1 MISQALHNALLN
13 SEAYPDARGKVEFR
27 ETHVSHLYFVG
38 DRVYKLKKP
47 VDFGFLD
54 FTTLDRRRFYC
65 HEEVRLNRRFCPE
78 IYLGVA
84 EIRQHGQD
92 IRINGPGRTIDYAVV
107 MKRLPEERLLTVLIE
122 RNDPSLPEKMI
133 LLALRI
139 ADLHR
144 KLEVFHARADQT
156 NVEVVRN
163 NWRENFSQTEPF
175 IERTISRQAFGLLAA
190 WVERFLDDH
199 TPLLLQRETDGFV
212 RDGHGDLHCQH
223 ICFTG
228 DICIYDCIEFNRR
241 FRIAD
246 VLADLAFLLMDL
258 EFRGRRDLSSII
270 LDTYLDDS
278 GGKTPNVLQLLTF
291 YKIYRAFVRG
301 KVESFLSI
309 EEGADPSV
317 RQQAAAKAHSY
328 FNLALGYLCRPALIA
343 TCGLMG
349 TGKTTVARALD
360 RSLGGL
366 LLRSDVLRK
375 ELAGLAAET
384 RQEVPFEQGIYSPAS
399 TERTY
404 GILLQRTVE
413 GLAGGRAVVVD
424 ASFALSRQRESFRR
438 AARRIGVPFLL
449 LHVTCD
455 RATALDRLAR
465 RQDKGLDASDGRQ
478 ELFERQAAAFERLS
492 DTGDVLQIDTGENLD
507 DNVAR
512 ILCALIERSGRARR
526 NRETALR

>member
-1 MISQALHNALLN
+1 MIPQTLHNALLN
-13 SEAYPDARGKVEFR
+13 PKAFPGARGPVEFR
-27 ETHVSHLYFVG
+27 ETHVSHLYFVD

-47 VDFGFLD
+47 VDFGFLN
-54 FTTLDRRRFYC
+54 FTTLQRRRFYC
-65 HEEVRLNRRFCPE
+65 REEVRLNRRFCPE

-107 MKRLPEERLLTVLIE
+107 MKRLPEEKLLTVLIE
-122 RNDPSLPEKMI
+122 NNDPSLPGKMV
-133 LLALRI
+133 LLARRI

-144 KLEVFHARADQT
+144 KLKVFHARAGRT
-156 NVEVVRN
+156 NLEVVRN

-175 IERTISRQAFGLLAA
+175 IERTLSRRAFDLLHA
-190 WVERFLDDH
+190 WVELFFDDH
-199 TPLLLQRETDGFV
+199 GPLLLRREADGFV

-258 EFRGRRDLSSII
+258 EFRGRSDLSSII
-270 LDTYLDDS
+270 LDTYLQGY
-278 GGKTPNVLQLLTF
+278 GGKTPDVLQLLTF
-291 YKIYRAFVRG
+291 YKLYRAFVRG
-301 KVESFLSI
+301 KVESFLAT
-309 EEGADPSV
+309 EEDAAHSV
-317 RQQAAAKAHSY
+317 RRQAAAEARSY

-349 TGKTTVARALD
+349 AGKTTVGRALG
-360 RSLGGL
+360 RSLGGF

-375 ELAGLAAET
+375 ELAGLAEED
-384 RQEVPFEQGIYSPAS
+384 RQEVPFEQGIYSPAF

-404 GILLQRTVE
+404 DLLLQRTAE
-413 GLAGGRAVVVD
+413 KLAGGSPVVVD
-424 ASFALSRQRESFRR
+424 ASFALSRQRDRFRQ
-438 AARRIGVPFLL
+438 AARRAGVPFLL

-455 RATALDRLAR
+455 QATALDRLAR
-465 RQDKGLDASDGRQ
+465 RRDRGRDASDGRR
-478 ELFERQAAAFERLS
+478 ELYDRQATAFEVPA
-492 DTGDVLQIDTGENLD
+492 DTGDVLRIDTSENLD
-507 DNVAR
+507 DNVSR
-512 ILCALIERSGRARR
+512 ILCALIEYSSGA
-526 NRETALR
+526 T

>member
-1 MISQALHNALLN
+1 MIPHALHNALLN
-13 SEAYPDARGKVEFR
+13 PKAFPDAQGPVEFR
-27 ETHVSHLYFVG
+27 ETHVSHLYFVD

-47 VDFGFLD
+47 VDFGFLN
-54 FTTLDRRRFYC
+54 FTTLERRRFYC
-65 HEEVRLNRRFCPE
+65 HEEVRLNQRFCPE

-84 EIRQHGQD
+84 EVRQQGQD

-107 MKRLPEERLLTVLIE
+107 MKRLPEEKLLTVLIE
-122 RNDPSLPEKMI
+122 NNDPSLPEKMV
-133 LLALRI
+133 LLARRI
-139 ADLHR
+139 ANLHR
-144 KLEVFHARADQT
+144 KLEVFHARADRT
-156 NVEVVRN
+156 NLEVVRN

-175 IERTISRQAFGLLAA
+175 IERTISRQAFGLLTAR
-190 WVERFLDDH
+190 VERFFADH
-199 TPLLLQRETDGFV
+199 GPFLLRREADGFV

-270 LDTYLDDS
+270 LNTYLDDS
-278 GGKTPNVLQLLTF
+278 GGKTPDVLQLLTF

-301 KVESFLSI
+301 KVESFLATD
-309 EEGADPSV
+309 EDADPSV
-317 RQQAAAKAHSY
+317 RQQAAAKARSY
-328 FNLALGYLCRPALIA
+328 FNLAFGYLCRPALIV

-349 TGKTTVARALD
+349 TGKTTLGRALA

-375 ELAGLAAET
+375 ELAGLAEED
-384 RQEVPFEQGIYSPAS
+384 RQKVPFEQGIYSPAF

-404 GILLQRTVE
+404 DLLLQRTVE
-413 GLAGGRAVVVD
+413 ELVSGSPVVVD
-424 ASFALSRQRESFRR
+424 ASFALSRQQDRFRQ
-438 AARRIGVPFLL
+438 AARRAGVPFLL

-465 RQDKGLDASDGRQ
+465 RQNRGRDASDGRR
-478 ELFERQAAAFERLS
+478 ELFDRQAAAFEAPS
-492 DTGDVLQIDTGENLD
+492 NAGDVLPVDTAENLD
-507 DNVAR
+507 DNVSR
-512 ILCALIERSGRARR
+512 ILCALIEHSGGAP
-526 NRETALR
+526 